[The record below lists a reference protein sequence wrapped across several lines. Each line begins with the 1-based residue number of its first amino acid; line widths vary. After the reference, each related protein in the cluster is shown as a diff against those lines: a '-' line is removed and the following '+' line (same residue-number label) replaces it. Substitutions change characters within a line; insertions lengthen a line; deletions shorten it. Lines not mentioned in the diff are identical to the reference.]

1 MQDILNIQTRLNEPG
16 KGFIYIYDIKLYH
29 FHLFYLESDLECD
42 GPQNWSW
49 RFQWSQL
56 TSDIKNRFKKL
67 TEIYGRDLKYG
78 KSIPPDD
85 MIMKD
90 TKQCIIQ

>member
-1 MQDILNIQTRLNEPG
+1 MDHN
-16 KGFIYIYDIKLYH
+16 
-29 FHLFYLESDLECD
+29 

-56 TSDIKNRFKKL
+56 TSDIRTRLKTL
-67 TEIYGRDLKYG
+67 TQMYGRDLKYG

-85 MIMKD
+85 M
-90 TKQCIIQ
+90 